1 MPRSYVKKRKRWNN
15 DDVKK
20 AVDKVKCGNSIRKAA
35 SKHNMSEG
43 KLRQAIKKNEK
54 GIDLSCQSGKKTSL
68 SSEVEKTLPNV
79 IGVLCKIGFSPSK
92 DEVLDLVSKYFKE
105 NNIKAAKFKDGRPG
119 PDWLKLFMKR
129 NKLSFK
135 KTNMISAAR
144 KSATS
149 NPFIIYNFYDQLDEI
164 VTQNNLT
171 PKLIWNCDESE
182 FPTHPQKCKVVL
194 VKGEIAYKVT
204 PGACRENIT
213 TLAVCNAV

>member
-1 MPRSYVKKRKRWNN
+1 MFYQPLLNEGYSIRAFLISNCFIKIGVLFQQYPLSKLLELKYRTSNIYFYGAKMPRSYVKKLKRWNN
-15 DDVKK
+15 DDIKM
-20 AVDKVKCGNSIRKAA
+20 AIEEVKCGKSIRKAT

-43 KLRQAIKKNEK
+43 KLCQAIKKNEK

-119 PDWLKLFMKR
+119 PDWLKLCMKR

-135 KTNMISAAR
+135 KANMI
-144 KSATS
+144 
-149 NPFIIYNFYDQLDEI
+149 
-164 VTQNNLT
+164 
-171 PKLIWNCDESE
+171 
-182 FPTHPQKCKVVL
+182 VL
-194 VKGEIAYKVT
+194 LVNRHHQIHS
-204 PGACRENIT
+204 
-213 TLAVCNAV
+213 